1 MNNIVLFDLI
11 KEVSTKD
18 KTGQSIKVKTYQC
31 ALGKQKSVY
40 QNEFYQAEQAGLRP
54 QGVIVM
60 NRFDYSNEKM
70 LKIGND
76 EFVIYRTFEVGTD
89 KIELYYGERVGTRNG
104 SGDS

>member
-1 MNNIVLFDLI
+1 MNNILLFDLI

-18 KTGQSIKVKTYQC
+18 KTGQSIKVKTFQC

-40 QNEFYQAEQAGLRP
+40 QNEFYQAEQVGLRP

-60 NRFDYSNEKM
+60 NRFDYNNEKA

-89 KIELYYGERVGTRNG
+89 KIELYYAERVGTKNG